1 MHVGSK
7 GGLMMNFS
15 TIGNLSTQLKT
26 MEMKTLWDLKQEK
39 KDYTSKGKTLDEW
52 LQSAETE
59 AIQEMVDRGDE
70 KLRSICTKMELG
82 GDLTPEEREYLKA
95 KAPDKYNE
103 LVAEEAEQK
112 AYEEALRR
120 CKTQE
125 EVDRLQMGRIH
136 KAVSTLKSVE
146 NNPHIPLHKKLEI
159 AMKENRTLQDAME
172 STVKFIESGAYDK
185 LPSEKDEVKDKNQE
199 EQTEQ
204 TKPILPEEE
213 NKMETEQTQQTTE
226 DTTEQS
232 DIEPEET
239 KMQAETVSHDTIY
252 MQKENPLSY
261 ITKDPYFQATYK
273 MQTEQDT
280 IQPSKRLNR
289 QA

>member
-1 MHVGSK
+1 
-7 GGLMMNFS
+7 MMNFS

>member
-1 MHVGSK
+1 
-7 GGLMMNFS
+7 MMNFS
-15 TIGNLSTQLKT
+15 TIGNLNTQLKT

-125 EVDRLQMGRIH
+125 EVDRLQMGRMH
-136 KAVSTLKSVE
+136 KAVTTLKSVE

-239 KMQAETVSHDTIY
+239 KMQAETVSHHTIY

-273 MQTEQDT
+273 MQTEQDM